1 LFVARGV
8 AIDFVHPSGSNAGKV
23 KIFNREPDPV
33 DVYLDVTGFYS

>member
-1 LFVARGV
+1 MGGEAVA
-8 AIDFVHPSGSNAGKV
+8 NADKV